1 MIGRNFEIGRRRN
14 ALIDAAGQIEAGLGS
29 EMDSLTE
36 GLLIW
41 LSLMVLAVFTVGM
54 TAKLIGDWARKEL
67 DKIHQ
72 EENKHA

>member
-1 MIGRNFEIGRRRN
+1 MISVLLYVSSKVLEKR
-14 ALIDAAGQIEAGLGS
+14 GS

-67 DKIHQ
+67 DKIH
-72 EENKHA
+72 

>member
-1 MIGRNFEIGRRRN
+1 
-14 ALIDAAGQIEAGLGS
+14 
-29 EMDSLTE
+29 MDSLTE